1 MDSQTSAAISACLLF
16 HILGV
21 LALATAIKSA
31 IQDYQRS
38 GWIEDDTKEILFLSP
53 IMITIFTLPIFLLSG
68 DDLVSVIILAIFID
82 SLACTLGFMIGSSDK

>member
-1 MDSQTSAAISACLLF
+1 MDSQNSAAISACLLF
-16 HILGV
+16 HISGV

-68 DDLVSVIILAIFID
+68 DELVSVIILAIFID
-82 SLACTLGFMIGSSDK
+82 SLACALGFMIGSYDK